1 MVLALAIRLADRGF
15 CMGGADTD
23 DTTNR
28 RVYRRIRRTILGHN
42 EISLD

>member
-23 DTTNR
+23 DTTKLATA
-28 RVYRRIRRTILGHN
+28 VFTV
-42 EISLD
+42 EFVAQF